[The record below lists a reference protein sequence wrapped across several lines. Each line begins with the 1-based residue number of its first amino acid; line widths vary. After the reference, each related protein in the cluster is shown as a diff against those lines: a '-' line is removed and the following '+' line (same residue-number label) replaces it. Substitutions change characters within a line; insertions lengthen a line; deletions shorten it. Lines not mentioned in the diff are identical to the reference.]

1 MRSRVEGAQ
10 AGSSPLARGLRQGG
24 DRGQAL
30 AGIIPARA
38 GFTAA
43 STLCRTRSWDHPRS
57 RGVYLI
63 IPLIAIRV
71 AGSSPLARGLRVPR
85 RGRAA
90 RHGIIPAR
98 AGFTVVPRTSAMAWR
113 DHPRSRGVYAGS
125 PDGVAWDMGSSPLAR
140 GLLHFG
146 LTSLGMTRIIP
157 ARAGFTPTTCPTTW
171 ASSDHPRSRGVYSVI
186 GVLTGIVAGSSP
198 LARGLP
204 LGGVVD
210 RVRDRIIPAR
220 AGFTSPPG
228 TCGPGGTDH
237 PRSRGVYE
245 MNESASSSQLGSSPL
260 ARGLHVRG
268 TRPRILI
275 RIIPAR
281 AGFTGRRSR
290 TTRWSRDHPR
300 SRGVY
305 GPVGDTGAGH
315 LGSSPLARG
324 LRGAPGHAA
333 LPRGIIPARA
343 GFTCWRAGLV
353 RRRLDHPRSRGVY
366 DGIEQTAKANGGS
379 SPLAR
384 GLRPGSL
391 RGRAPVRII
400 PARAGFTSRHRR
412 REARAGGSSPLARGL
427 HHTALAQCHD
437 THGSSPLARGL
448 RLAILGIPTITHPTR
463 RLPPSLLT

>member
-324 LRGAPGHAA
+324 LLAGVPAWCVG
-333 LPRGIIPARA
+333 GWIIPARA
-343 GFTCWRAGLV
+343 GFTTVSSRL
-353 RRRLDHPRSRGVY
+353 RRRTGDHPRSRGVY
-366 DGIEQTAKANGGS
+366 GQGPSGAAHLCGS

-384 GLRPGSL
+384 GLL
-391 RGRAPVRII
+391 LQIIQAVIHARII
-400 PARAGFTSRHRR
+400 PARAGFTAEAAVVMGSPSDHPRSRGVYAWRSLESQR
-412 REARAGGSSPLARGL
+412 SPTLPDGFRL
-427 HHTALAQCHD
+427 HC
-437 THGSSPLARGL
+437 
-448 RLAILGIPTITHPTR
+448 
-463 RLPPSLLT
+463 

>member
-220 AGFTSPPG
+220 AGFTRPRYAAAD
-228 TCGPGGTDH
+228 TDTDH
-237 PRSRGVYE
+237 PRSRGVYRKAFE
-245 MNESASSSQLGSSPL
+245 DYQVVAGSSPL
-260 ARGLHVRG
+260 ARGLRTGRRHRR
-268 TRPRILI
+268 RPS

-281 AGFTGRRSR
+281 AGFTRS
-290 TTRWSRDHPR
+290 TWTCCAPARDHPR

-305 GPVGDTGAGH
+305 LLACRPGASEV
-315 LGSSPLARG
+315 GSSPLARG
-324 LRGAPGHAA
+324 LRRYRADCEGE
-333 LPRGIIPARA
+333 RGIIPARA
-343 GFTCWRAGLV
+343 GFTARVPQGPRTCA
-353 RRRLDHPRSRGVY
+353 DHPRSRGVY
-366 DGIEQTAKANGGS
+366 IS
-379 SPLAR
+379 SPPSR
-384 GLRPGSL
+384 GSGWW
-391 RGRAPVRII
+391 II
-400 PARAGFTSRHRR
+400 PARAGFTSYR
-412 REARAGGSSPLARGL
+412 
-427 HHTALAQCHD
+427 
-437 THGSSPLARGL
+437 
-448 RLAILGIPTITHPTR
+448 
-463 RLPPSLLT
+463 PSAVS